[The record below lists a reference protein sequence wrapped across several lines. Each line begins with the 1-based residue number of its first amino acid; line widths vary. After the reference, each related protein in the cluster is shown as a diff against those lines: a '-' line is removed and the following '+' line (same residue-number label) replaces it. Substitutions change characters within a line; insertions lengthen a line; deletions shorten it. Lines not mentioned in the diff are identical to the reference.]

1 MASTAARGVALT
13 VAADRDFAAAR
24 NRPRRRGDFA
34 AAWAPGV
41 ELDQLARPRPLGH
54 GPGRRRWPLTS
65 ALVFVGRRR
74 ERARAADL
82 EFLGRW
88 WPTDTARRIM
98 TSLRFKKPARA
109 RSAAVAAAFGEPDEA
124 EELAKTQSYFDSGTA
139 TSTKSF
145 VRAAAAGAAAGS
157 TRAPARRELQ
167 KRTNPASMAYAWY
180 WRRAWFWRRVGTRWG
195 GTFRPARRGRPAG
208 PARRDTTPARGAAAR
223 RRRWTRCSPSS
234 RRRR

>member
-1 MASTAARGVALT
+1 MASTAARG

-24 NRPRRRGDFA
+24 NRQPF
-34 AAWAPGV
+34 GV
-41 ELDQLARPRPLGH
+41 ELDLVLSATARTRASSV
-54 GPGRRRWPLTS
+54 GRSTS

-82 EFLGRW
+82 EFLGRG

-145 VRAAAAGAAAGS
+145 VRAAAAGAAAGRRWGAPGWTWQGPLGLS
-157 TRAPARRELQ
+157 TR
-167 KRTNPASMAYAWY
+167 M
-180 WRRAWFWRRVGTRWG
+180 
-195 GTFRPARRGRPAG
+195 
-208 PARRDTTPARGAAAR
+208 
-223 RRRWTRCSPSS
+223 S
-234 RRRR
+234 RRRL